1 MTLDLGPDERAVL
14 RAELARITRE
24 PRSAFSPRTHTL
36 PGILA
41 RLGPPKPALALYA
54 GKHQ

>member
-1 MTLDLGPDERAVL
+1 MTLDPDERAVL

-24 PRSAFSPRTHTL
+24 PRFAFSLRTRTL
-36 PGILA
+36 PGISA

>member
-1 MTLDLGPDERAVL
+1 MTLDLTPDERAVL

-24 PRSAFSPRTHTL
+24 PRFPFSPRTRTL

-41 RLGPPKPALALYA
+41 WSRRNRR
-54 GKHQ
+54 